1 MPKACW
7 RRCTILTIDLSK
19 IIINTF
25 WPNANS
31 NPPFNFNIVGIEM
44 RNKINKIEASPTT
57 NKFYGGSNYINFV
70 VCVCVCSQ
78 FTVLY
83 FWVLNFVT
91 FFFAMEFLP
100 WSMTSEYHEL
110 KVDSKLLLSHWIHHK
125 CASHGHFWT
134 KTSFLSF
141 GLGFSLLIY
150 GNIVGCNV

>member
-57 NKFYGGSNYINFV
+57 NKFYGGSNYIILL
-70 VCVCVCSQ
+70 CVCVCM
-78 FTVLY
+78 FTVHSFILLSIIMIHD
-83 FWVLNFVT
+83 FWVSWAESRFQTTVIALDSSQMR
-91 FFFAMEFLP
+91 FAR
-100 WSMTSEYHEL
+100 
-110 KVDSKLLLSHWIHHK
+110 
-125 CASHGHFWT
+125 
-134 KTSFLSF
+134 SFLDKNI
-141 GLGFSLLIY
+141 FS
-150 GNIVGCNV
+150 IVWSWVFTSYLWKYCWM